1 MFWQYYHVVAQRKG
15 RGRQATRTSPAFAFL
30 WLLHF
35 LKIPQFLPLL
45 SRLSSS
51 HLFIMRIEN
60 MFIKAM
66 RIYAHMDIYIYLYV
80 YMYIDENI

>member
-1 MFWQYYHVVAQRKG
+1 ME
-15 RGRQATRTSPAFAFL
+15 GRQQEPALPLPFRGCFI
-30 WLLHF
+30 F

-66 RIYAHMDIYIYLYV
+66 CIYAHMDIYIYLYV

>member
-1 MFWQYYHVVAQRKG
+1 MEGSQQE
-15 RGRQATRTSPAFAFL
+15 PALPLPFHGCFI
-30 WLLHF
+30 F
-35 LKIPQFLPLL
+35 EKIPQFIPLL
-45 SRLSSS
+45 NRLNSS